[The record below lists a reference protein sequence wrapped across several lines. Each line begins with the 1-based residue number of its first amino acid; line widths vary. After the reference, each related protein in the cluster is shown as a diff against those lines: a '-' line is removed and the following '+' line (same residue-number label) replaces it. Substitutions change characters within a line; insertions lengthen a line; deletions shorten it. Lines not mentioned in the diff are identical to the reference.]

1 MRKLLVGSAALLL
14 TGAVALAANV
24 PFVVGPG
31 SNEPSQTNATIN
43 ALIQSLYSGM
53 NGLIASQ
60 PGPVAT
66 TATTIAQ
73 TFATTAIP
81 TGTLSLPGQML
92 HAKCWGIG
100 SSSTNAKSVALSFG
114 TVVTPASV
122 IVTSGNIS
130 AANAQWGIDLY
141 IQAVTATANYVALGT
156 GQFTSTVVPTVAK
169 QVTSDNLQSAL
180 IVSCSGQTPTAVE
193 TGGLTMEGFSV
204 EQVK

>member
-1 MRKLLVGSAALLL
+1 MRKLLLGSAALLL
-14 TGAVALAANV
+14 TGAIALAANV

-100 SSSTNAKSVALSFG
+100 SSSANAKSAALSFG

-122 IVTSGNIS
+122 IVTSGNMGAS
-130 AANAQWGIDLY
+130 AQWGIDLY
-141 IQAVTATANYVALGT
+141 IQAVTTTANYVALGT
-156 GQFTSTVVPTVAK
+156 GQFASTVIPTVSK